1 MLCQN
6 ASPRVEKAKTNGK
19 KRINGLMCPVTK
31 KKKKKKKESTVPPM
45 STPLPGSGFEG
56 PYSKIVACT
65 LLIMVA

>member
-19 KRINGLMCPVTK
+19 KRINGPMCPVTK
-31 KKKKKKKESTVPPM
+31 KTSDKKKKKESTVPPM
-45 STPLPGSGFEG
+45 TTPLPGSGFEG

-65 LLIMVA
+65 YL